1 MVDHRPRMRRA
12 FLGLYTYAEFFLMAV
27 VFVPVL
33 AIVAAVHRGD
43 PGNRVR
49 GRWMRKFGKF
59 TSSLTPLWR
68 FSTAGVVPPD
78 IATRPYV
85 VVSNHESTAD
95 PFLISWLPW
104 DMRWVAKE
112 SIFKLPIIGSLMRSG
127 GDIPLRRGDR
137 ESVKEMLAECRRTID
152 AGVSVMLFPEGTRSP
167 DGQLLPF
174 KDGAFQLAIEAGVP
188 IVPLVVHG
196 TRTCRPKGSLWF
208 GEARAVVESL
218 PVVPTTGLG
227 IEDVPE
233 LREHVRSLIAR
244 RLAEIRGEALPPLVA
259 LRTLPAPV
267 SGPARA
273 AQAVEPVV
281 AEVVG
286 DRAVAR

>member
-1 MVDHRPRMRRA
+1 
-12 FLGLYTYAEFFLMAV
+12 
-27 VFVPVL
+27 
-33 AIVAAVHRGD
+33 
-43 PGNRVR
+43 
-49 GRWMRKFGKF
+49 
-59 TSSLTPLWR
+59 
-68 FSTAGVVPPD
+68 
-78 IATRPYV
+78 
-85 VVSNHESTAD
+85 
-95 PFLISWLPW
+95 
-104 DMRWVAKE
+104 
-112 SIFKLPIIGSLMRSG
+112 
-127 GDIPLRRGDR
+127 
-137 ESVKEMLAECRRTID
+137 
-152 AGVSVMLFPEGTRSP
+152 
-167 DGQLLPF
+167 
-174 KDGAFQLAIEAGVP
+174 
-188 IVPLVVHG
+188 VHG

-259 LRTLPAPV
+259 LRTLPAPA